1 MIYYSLVI
9 FLVVGDIFGIIF
21 VDLTFNFLCS
31 LETEET
37 LTFSFEPSAK
47 TFPEE
52 VLLTPLFV
60 LGVLI
65 TYLGGGFSIGES
77 FNT

>member
-37 LTFSFEPSAK
+37 LTFSFEPSTK